1 VKHYLLAGITA
12 LGLLSGCSSAPQ
24 AKKLQASIGTFTF
37 QTATTGR
44 SYVLVLRPQQQPTSI
59 TVSVSGPGGYSE
71 SITLQS
77 AVNRAP
83 SGVWWQFGWDAART
97 LTSGTYMIS
106 AVIDG
111 QTEQVSVNVDAS
123 STLAQPSV
131 SIGPNPTTKSVTASW
146 NAVSGASGFLVRLIN
161 RTPNTVVASA
171 RVPSLSTTFNNLNLN
186 TSHQYAVYVY
196 AASSNI
202 AADPPVVPEGQ
213 FNMAGGKSADF
224 TVSPAP

>member
-59 TVSVSGPGGYSE
+59 TVNVSGPGGYSE
-71 SITLQS
+71 SITLQ
-77 AVNRAP
+77 RTP
-83 SGVWWQFGWDAART
+83 SGVWWEMGWNAAQT

-111 QTEQVSVNVDAS
+111 QTEQVSVNVDAN

-131 SIGPNPTTKSVTASW
+131 SIVPNPTTKSVTASW
-146 NAVSGASGFLVRLIN
+146 NAVSGASGFLVRLVN
-161 RTPNTVVASA
+161 RTTNAVVASA
-171 RVPSLSTTFNNLNLN
+171 RVTSLSTTFSSLNLN
-186 TSHQYAVYVY
+186 PSDQYGVEVY

-202 AADPPVVPEGQ
+202 AADPPVVPGGK
-213 FNMAGGKSADF
+213 FNMALGESANF
-224 TVSPAP
+224 SVSPAP

>member
-1 VKHYLLAGITA
+1 MKHYLLAGITA

-24 AKKLQASIGTFTF
+24 VKLQASIGTYK
-37 QTATTGR
+37 ASSTGR

-59 TVSVSGPGGYSE
+59 TVNVNGPGGYSE

-77 AVNRAP
+77 ASARTP
-83 SGVWWQFGWDAART
+83 SGVWWEIGWDASKA
-97 LTSGTYMIS
+97 LTSGTYTLS
-106 AVIDG
+106 ASIDG

-123 STLAQPSV
+123 STLAQPTV

-146 NAVSGASGFLVRLIN
+146 NAVPGASGFLVRLVN
-161 RTPNTVVASA
+161 RTTNAVVASA
-171 RVPSLSTTFNNLNLN
+171 RVTSLSTTFSSLSLN
-186 TSHQYAVYVY
+186 TSDQYAVQVY

-202 AADPPVVPEGQ
+202 AVDPPIVPGQ
-213 FNMAGGKSADF
+213 FNMALGESADF